1 MRSRPSKMQAI
12 EPNGVALAL
21 FAATFAA
28 CCLSFFTLTGMFPA
42 QTRPLPVAG
51 RLGNLLVLLNLALLA
66 MLLIGVALFAH
77 ETLRWTSVVVAGG
90 LIFLFVPS
98 IFEIIP
104 NGWRDSRGGLALLVG
119 LQLASLA
126 LLVAPLQ
133 QLSAL

>member
-1 MRSRPSKMQAI
+1 MLGQI

-28 CCLSFFTLTGMFPA
+28 GCLSFFTLAGMFPA
-42 QTRPLPVAG
+42 KARPLPVAG
-51 RLGNLLVLLNLALLA
+51 HIGSLLVLLNLALLA
-66 MLLIGVALFAH
+66 MLLIGVTLFAH

-98 IFEIIP
+98 IFEIVP
-104 NGWRDSRGGLALLVG
+104 NNWRDSRGGLALLVA

-126 LLVAPLQ
+126 LLAAPLQ
-133 QLSAL
+133 RLSAL

>member
-1 MRSRPSKMQAI
+1 MLGPI

-28 CCLSFFTLTGMFPA
+28 GCLSFFTLAGMFPA
-42 QTRPLPVAG
+42 DARPLQVAG
-51 RLGNLLVLLNLALLA
+51 HVGNLLVLSNLALLLA
-66 MLLIGVALFAH
+66 LFGGVALFAH

-98 IFEIIP
+98 VFEIIP
-104 NGWRDSRGGLALLVG
+104 NEWRDSRSGLVFLVV

-126 LLVAPLQ
+126 LLVSPLQ
-133 QLSAL
+133 KISAL

>member
-1 MRSRPSKMQAI
+1 MLGAI

-42 QTRPLPVAG
+42 RVRPLPVAG
-51 RLGNLLVLLNLALLA
+51 RIGNLLVLLNLALLTI
-66 MLLIGVALFAH
+66 LLAGVGLFAH

-98 IFEIIP
+98 IFEIVP
-104 NGWRDSRGGLALLVG
+104 NGWRDSREGLALLVA

-133 QLSAL
+133 RLSA

>member
-1 MRSRPSKMQAI
+1 MQEI

-28 CCLSFFTLTGMFPA
+28 SCLSFFTLAGMFPVYS
-42 QTRPLPVAG
+42 RPLPVAG
-51 RLGNLLVLLNLALLA
+51 LSGSLLVLLNLALLA

-104 NGWRDSRGGLALLVG
+104 NGWRDSRGGLALLVA

-126 LLVAPLQ
+126 LLAAPLQ

>member
-1 MRSRPSKMQAI
+1 MLGQI

-28 CCLSFFTLTGMFPA
+28 GCLSFFTLAGMFPA
-42 QTRPLPVAG
+42 RARPLPVAG
-51 RLGNLLVLLNLALLA
+51 LSGSLLVLLNLALLA
-66 MLLIGVALFAH
+66 ILFIGVALFAH

-98 IFEIIP
+98 IFEVIP
-104 NGWRDSRGGLALLVG
+104 NHWRDSRGGLALLVA
-119 LQLASLA
+119 LQLTSLA

-133 QLSAL
+133 RLPAL